1 MLMTVSGIHKAKSA
15 YWIGSYSM
23 LLSHLQVTACFV
35 YFFFTFNLL
44 SRLSQSVT
52 VCVCHGQILPLL
64 PFVCVSV
71 CVHLIAS
78 SLFCH
83 PAVQMLMLMI
93 FWSKKNKDC
102 LKETRSADSLPNPIL
117 SFKLKKVIWICIK
130 FNGSFFF
137 SRVSFLASFCNF
149 NFFFSSMA
157 IEKERKHSSSFDSP
171 LFLKLYLRFISLCL
185 CLFRWLFWGQCRG
198 CWPPLFS
205 FLGREHFTDIS
216 ESFYLFD
223 SLPLLSETSA
233 GTWDI
238 ILASLFKQY
247 TSSSHIHWFSSFHLH
262 CQGKVSRAK
271 LQSAWPAIALVTA
284 FYF

>member
-102 LKETRSADSLPNPIL
+102 LKETRRAHSLPNPIL

-137 SRVSFLASFCNF
+137 SRVTFLASFCNF
-149 NFFFSSMA
+149 NFFFYFFFF
-157 IEKERKHSSSFDSP
+157 KHGYRKW
-171 LFLKLYLRFISLCL
+171 KK
-185 CLFRWLFWGQCRG
+185 
-198 CWPPLFS
+198 
-205 FLGREHFTDIS
+205 T
-216 ESFYLFD
+216 
-223 SLPLLSETSA
+223 
-233 GTWDI
+233 
-238 ILASLFKQY
+238 
-247 TSSSHIHWFSSFHLH
+247 
-262 CQGKVSRAK
+262 
-271 LQSAWPAIALVTA
+271 
-284 FYF
+284 

>member
-1 MLMTVSGIHKAKSA
+1 M
-15 YWIGSYSM
+15 
-23 LLSHLQVTACFV
+23 
-35 YFFFTFNLL
+35 
-44 SRLSQSVT
+44 
-52 VCVCHGQILPLL
+52 
-64 PFVCVSV
+64 
-71 CVHLIAS
+71 
-78 SLFCH
+78 
-83 PAVQMLMLMI
+83 
-93 FWSKKNKDC
+93 
-102 LKETRSADSLPNPIL
+102 KETRSAHSLPNPIL

-149 NFFFSSMA
+149 NFIFSSMA
-157 IEKERKHSSSFDSP
+157 IEKKENIALPLTQHVCSP

-223 SLPLLSETSA
+223 SLPLFSETSA

-238 ILASLFKQY
+238 ILASLFKRY

>member
-102 LKETRSADSLPNPIL
+102 LKETRSAHSLPNPIL

-137 SRVSFLASFCNF
+137 SRVSFLASFWNF
-149 NFFFSSMA
+149 NFFFF
-157 IEKERKHSSSFDSP
+157 KHGYRKR
-171 LFLKLYLRFISLCL
+171 KK
-185 CLFRWLFWGQCRG
+185 
-198 CWPPLFS
+198 
-205 FLGREHFTDIS
+205 T
-216 ESFYLFD
+216 
-223 SLPLLSETSA
+223 
-233 GTWDI
+233 
-238 ILASLFKQY
+238 
-247 TSSSHIHWFSSFHLH
+247 
-262 CQGKVSRAK
+262 
-271 LQSAWPAIALVTA
+271 
-284 FYF
+284 